1 MPKADKVRSTKDT
14 QPAVAP
20 PSGKDVKAAKA
31 TYKTFAKV
39 YEGATKTFGIGG
51 IPRAKADLSRFVN
64 WPKYV
69 KLQRQARV
77 LQYRLKVPPAINQFT
92 QTVDKATAT
101 ELLRLANKYRPE
113 DKAAKKQRLADQA
126 AKKASP
132 EFRAACKVAYV
143 YYPGCR
149 QGRAFQG

>member
-1 MPKADKVRSTKDT
+1 MPKADKVRSTKDA

-126 AKKASP
+126 AKKASALIQQP
-132 EFRAACKVAYV
+132 IVFDFSLST
-143 YYPGCR
+143 GCR
-149 QGRAFQG
+149 QG